1 MNSLV
6 IALIVC
12 LVLIIG
18 LVGYSLCVIGA
29 RADRQSEA
37 TMQSLKPGL
46 DSGEF
51 IPAEEWNKQGTP
63 ASDMVHRGAPP
74 QTHLSRLYP
83 SARAAMGRR
92 A

>member
-1 MNSLV
+1 MNTLA
-6 IALIVC
+6 IILIVA

-18 LVGYSLCVIGA
+18 LVGYSLCVVGA

-46 DSGEF
+46 YLDSGEF
-51 IPAEEWNKQGTP
+51 IPAEDLNK
-63 ASDMVHRGAPP
+63 P
-74 QTHLSRLYP
+74 QPQPKVVPLSALHP